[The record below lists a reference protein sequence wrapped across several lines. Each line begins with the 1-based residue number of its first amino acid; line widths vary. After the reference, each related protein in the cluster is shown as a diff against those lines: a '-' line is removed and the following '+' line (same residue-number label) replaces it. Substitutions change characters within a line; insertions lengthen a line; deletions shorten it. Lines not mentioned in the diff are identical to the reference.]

1 MTFESFS
8 GILVFVVL
16 LAFVLWWFP
25 TRASRGMKNATRH
38 SNDRFSESMHLI
50 TVDSRNDADADAPRS
65 GGLTAEASA
74 VDSAA
79 TPDRADVLKTQAHQS
94 PSQTQPQV
102 QARDAKELTAATR
115 DEKSQVPHKAADA
128 AQVKTAQDKA
138 EQSKA
143 AHGMSAQ
150 STSARGASAQGAS
163 AQGASAADQV
173 TSRNDAHR
181 FSAET
186 VSAVRLARRQ
196 GIKHRRVLV
205 ACLLALIALTAALAF
220 PLHYSLMFALI
231 PVAVL
236 AIVLAFG
243 ARAGAQSRAWEKEL
257 AQYYAAQHHA
267 DMQHHTDM
275 QHNADAPQRDGAP
288 ASLTASQAA
297 GGRAATQAA
306 DAAASDDALT
316 VKLSER
322 QIAQAVRGGARETQ
336 VLRTPVSFSLGG
348 PGAVSDSASDSV
360 ASHVVA
366 TDAATDTAVV
376 RSAEIKSY
384 RQVAQAV
391 PRRGMTEQIRRAAR
405 QEAAEGAAHS
415 EAAERELERALAH
428 RRHSV
433 AREDRQTTSTTR

>member
-50 TVDSRNDADADAPRS
+50 TVDSRNDVDADAPRS

-115 DEKSQVPHKAADA
+115 DEKSQVLHKAADA
-128 AQVKTAQDKA
+128 AQVKTAQGKA

-143 AHGMSAQ
+143 AHGTSAQ
-150 STSARGASAQGAS
+150 STSAQGAS

-231 PVAVL
+231 PVVVL

-267 DMQHHTDM
+267 DMQHHTDTR
-275 QHNADAPQRDGAP
+275 HRADAPQRDGAP

-415 EAAERELERALAH
+415 EAAESDLESSLSH
-428 RRHSV
+428 
-433 AREDRQTTSTTR
+433 

>member
-50 TVDSRNDADADAPRS
+50 TVDSRNDVDADAPRS

-138 EQSKA
+138 EQNKTTQ
-143 AHGMSAQ
+143 GTSAQ
-150 STSARGASAQGAS
+150 STSARGAS

-267 DMQHHTDM
+267 DMQHHTDTR
-275 QHNADAPQRDGAP
+275 HRADAPQRDGAP

-433 AREDRQTTSTTR
+433 AEDRQTTSTTR

>member
-143 AHGMSAQ
+143 AHGTSAQ
-150 STSARGASAQGAS
+150 STSARGTSAQGT
-163 AQGASAADQV
+163 SAADQV

-186 VSAVRLARRQ
+186 VSAVRLARRR

-243 ARAGAQSRAWEKEL
+243 ARAGAQSRAWEKQL
-257 AQYYAAQHHA
+257 AQYYAAQHHV

-275 QHNADAPQRDGAP
+275 QHNADAPQHDGAP

-306 DAAASDDALT
+306 DAAASDDAPT

-322 QIAQAVRGGARETQ
+322 QIDQAVRGGARETQ

-405 QEAAEGAAHS
+405 QETAEGAAHS